1 MKKSYIVVLVVILSI
16 FLVPIIGNKLITDRL
31 TKEVNLLKSNGLAVK
46 VDTTNV
52 EYLNTKKYYEFEIKD
67 SEKFV
72 KYFNL
77 DTKDSFNGTSIAL
90 DLVYSNI
97 PFISSLELDITLLTL
112 PTNLE
117 NYLKRYKFN
126 LYNELNKFLLDKK
139 LSSHI
144 EYNLHSNFFN
154 GKVKDIEEI
163 FLLKDDSTIS
173 SVLKD
178 AKFNGTVSKRIEF
191 NIDKSSLLLSDKGGE
206 FEFNIEKL
214 NTIYNFKT
222 KNYFN
227 SKSDVKAVRFRF
239 NSDSKKEVLINFSN
253 IETSFSLDENNNSL
267 EMKTNNSLDKLTL
280 KSDKLSAKLE
290 DFNYELFVKNID
302 KIKYEK
308 MVKIISQLDVNS
320 NNYKVKLEDSLWEF
334 ISSGV
339 NIELKDGSFKNL
351 VINNEDLK
359 GFSISSKID
368 IKRDNDFRYKLN
380 HNKLELFKNINF
392 KTKVRISKPLFNVV
406 AQENKLLFFT
416 KQYSKEQN
424 NSLVYDIS
432 LIDNKLNVNGK
443 VF

>member
-72 KYFNL
+72 KYLNL

-163 FLLKDDSTIS
+163 FLLKDDSTIF

-253 IETSFSLDENNNSL
+253 IESSFSLDENNNSL

-308 MVKIISQLDVNS
+308 MVKIISQLDVDS

-392 KTKVRISKPLFNVV
+392 KTKVKISKSLFNVV
-406 AQENKLLFFT
+406 AQENKLLFFA

-432 LIDNKLNVNGK
+432 LMNNKLNVNGK